1 MKDYFAYI
9 RVSTV
14 KQGDHGCSL
23 DEQKASIEA
32 YAQRHGLTITE
43 WFEEKETAAKQGRR
57 EFNRLTQLLKQG
69 KAAGVIIHKIDR
81 SARNLKD
88 WARLGDLIDMGVKVL
103 FAHEGLDMQTRGGRL
118 AADIQAVVAADFIRN
133 LRQEVRKGFYGR
145 LKQGFYPLPAPRGY
159 LNHGK
164 AKAKTIDPIEGP
176 LVRQVFEL
184 YATGNYSLDTLRH
197 ELARRGLYQ
206 SGGKPLSFNGMAK
219 LLHNSFYIG
228 LIRIAT
234 TGEVFEGNHEPLIS
248 KATFDRVQAIISG
261 RLYPRIQKHE
271 FCYRRLIRCKACSRS
286 LTGERQKGNAYYRCH
301 DRTCRGVSL
310 SEKEVDTVMVRE
322 LSWILI
328 EDRDVV
334 DLRDLFEGQI
344 AAERAHRGDH
354 IANLKRDLG
363 LLDERMTRLTDALL
377 DGLIDK
383 PTYDERKAVLLGCK
397 RDLQDRLANDGDSTF
412 WENVAQKFEL
422 GLTVSSGYISAS
434 DERKREAVKLLGSNL
449 VTEGKN
455 PYFPMR
461 FPFDVIRDWSK
472 TYDGEP
478 YRGAVRTLELIER
491 LAANDNK
498 EVRRLL
504 QSPPSP

>member
-1 MKDYFAYI
+1 MKSYFAYI

-14 KQGDHGCSL
+14 KQGNHGCSL

-32 YAQRHGLTITE
+32 YAQRHSLAITE

-57 EFNRLTQLLKQG
+57 EFGRLTELLKQG
-69 KAAGVIIHKIDR
+69 KATGVIIHKIDR

-88 WARLGDLIDMGVKVL
+88 WAGLGDLIDMGVKVL
-103 FAHEGLDMQTRGGRL
+103 FAHEGLDMETRGGRL

-145 LKQGFYPLPAPRGY
+145 LKQGYYPLPAPRGY

-164 AKAKTIDPIEGP
+164 AKAKTIDLTEGP
-176 LVRQVFEL
+176 LVRQAFEL

-197 ELARRGLYQ
+197 ELAHLGLYQ
-206 SGGKPLSFNGMAK
+206 SGGKPLSFNGIAK

-234 TGEVFEGNHEPLIS
+234 TGEVFEGNHEPLVS
-248 KATFDRVQAIISG
+248 KGTFDRVQAIMSG

-271 FCYRRLIRCKACSRS
+271 FCYRRLIRCHACSRS

-301 DRTCRGVSL
+301 ERTCRGVSL
-310 SEKEVDTVMVRE
+310 SEKQVNTVMAHE
-322 LSWILI
+322 LSWLLI
-328 EDRDVV
+328 DDGDLG
-334 DLRDLFEGQI
+334 DLRDLFAEQI
-344 AAERAHRGDH
+344 AAERAQRGEH
-354 IANLKRDLG
+354 TAKLQRDLG
-363 LLDERMTRLTDALL
+363 LVDERMTRLTDALL

-383 PTYDERKAVLLGCK
+383 PTYDGRKSALLCRKG
-397 RDLQDRLANDGDSTF
+397 DLQDRLANGGDSPF
-412 WENVAQKFEL
+412 WESVAQKFEL

-455 PYFPMR
+455 PYFPMQ
-461 FPFDVIRDWSK
+461 FPFDVIRNWSK

-478 YRGAVRTLELIER
+478 SRRAVRTRELIER
-491 LAANDNK
+491 LAVNQPHLRGDP
-498 EVRRLL
+498 L
-504 QSPPSP
+504 QSPASP